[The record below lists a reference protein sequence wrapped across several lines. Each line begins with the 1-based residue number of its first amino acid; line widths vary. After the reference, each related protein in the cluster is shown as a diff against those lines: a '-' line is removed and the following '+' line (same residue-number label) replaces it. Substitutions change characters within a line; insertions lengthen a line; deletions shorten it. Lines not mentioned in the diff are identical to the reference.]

1 MEVRRITDEILT
13 IVRLRVAEIQRQN
26 NRKQSINISVNIYIY
41 IYIYIYLYF
50 TKMESIMS
58 ATDLNHE

>member
-41 IYIYIYLYF
+41 IYLYF